1 MPGTHR
7 GASTQHHNQ
16 QVWQNHD
23 TNLQIEI
30 SRQEKS

>member
-1 MPGTHR
+1 MPGPHK
-7 GASTQHHNQ
+7 GASTQCHNQ
-16 QVWQNHD
+16 QVLPNRD